1 MAATNN
7 NKISYFN
14 TLIFTIIAGVV
25 SLGVVSLLFF
35 DFGKQIIYF
44 IVAFEVGVLGIIAYC
59 IYKII
64 KGEMDKNNKKDKYVV
79 RFDQCPDYYSSK
91 IINNKEYCVAD
102 YIVRNDKGDVT
113 VMRIFPEKDA
123 RGSISAP
130 ASINLDYANQTGT
143 DYKYKF
149 ELRQLEQDP
158 KIPTFEEKCKYLYTQ
173 PPPNPKYNAYRHF
186 TQIPWTYA
194 KSRCASLAEH

>member
-7 NKISYFN
+7 KKISYFN

-35 DFGKQIIYF
+35 DVGKQIIYF

-64 KGEMDKNNKKDKYVV
+64 RGEMDKNNRKDKYVV

-102 YIVRNDKGDVT
+102 YIVRNAKGDVS

-130 ASINLDYANQTGT
+130 ASISLDYANQTGA

-158 KIPTFEEKCKYLYTQ
+158 KIPTFEEKCKYLYTE
-173 PPPNPKYNAYRHF
+173 PPQNPKYNAYRHF